1 MVVVVALVVEEP
13 RGAVFDLFFWAGDEE
28 VTSDLIP
35 GTVCFE
41 SPAEVV
47 EPGFAFVSI
56 AFSGFGAVEED
67 DVKDLGEVVG
77 VFLGFGEA
85 IDEEVAFV
93 GGGVF
98 EEGVKLVGLGGAQY
112 WRSNW
117 NRFDFIVLL
126 ASGTAIATKAQQG
139 HGDQLR

>member
-47 EPGFAFVSI
+47 EPGFAFVST
-56 AFSGFGAVEED
+56 ASSRFCVVEED
-67 DVKDLGEVVG
+67 DVKDLGEVLG
-77 VFLGFGEA
+77 VFLGFGAA
-85 IDEEVAFV
+85 IDEVVACV
-93 GGGVF
+93 GVGVF
-98 EEGVKLVGLGGAQY
+98 E
-112 WRSNW
+112 
-117 NRFDFIVLL
+117 D
-126 ASGTAIATKAQQG
+126 
-139 HGDQLR
+139 